1 MLEKIANDIK
11 AVIDEFLPQAKLI
24 RGSVL
29 VLGFSTSEAGG
40 GSIGQHSSLD
50 VAKAVYDVLYNELT
64 EKGVFLA
71 AQCCEHLN
79 RALVIEAELAEK
91 LNLET
96 VNAVPQLHAGG
107 ASAVTAYSTFK
118 KPVLVEHIKADAGI
132 DIGGTL
138 IGMHLKEVA
147 VPVHTKQKSVGCAT
161 VLCARTRAK
170 FIGGERAVYNNDL
183 L

>member
-1 MLEKIANDIK
+1 MLDNLKADVK
-11 AVIDEFLPQAKLI
+11 AVLDEFLPQAKLKC
-24 RGSVL
+24 GSVF
-29 VLGFSTSEAGG
+29 VLGFSTSEAAGG
-40 GSIGQHSSLD
+40 VIGQHSNMQ
-50 VAKAVYDVLYNELT
+50 VAEAVYEVLYKELSD
-64 EKGVFLA
+64 KGIYLA

-91 LNLET
+91 LCIDT

-107 ASAVTAYSTFK
+107 ASAVCAYNTFK
-118 KPVLVEHIKADAGI
+118 NPVLVERIRADAGI

-147 VPVHTKQKSVGCAT
+147 VPVHTTQKTIGSAS

>member
-1 MLEKIANDIK
+1 MLEKIRTDIK
-11 AVIDEFLPQAKLI
+11 NVLDEFLPQAKL
-24 RGSVL
+24 REGNVL
-29 VLGFSTSEAGG
+29 VLGFSTSEAAGG
-40 GSIGQHSSLD
+40 IIGQHSSLE
-50 VAKAVYDVLYNELT
+50 VAKVVYDVLFNELS
-64 EKGVFLA
+64 EKGIYLA
-71 AQCCEHLN
+71 VQCCEHLN
-79 RALVIEAELAEK
+79 RAIVIEEELAHK
-91 LNLET
+91 LNLEV

-107 ASAVTAYSTFK
+107 ASAVTAYSIFK
-118 KPVLVEHIKADAGI
+118 RPVLVEHIKADAGI

-147 VPVHTKQKSVGCAT
+147 VPVHTVQKTIGSAS

>member
-1 MLEKIANDIK
+1 MLEKISSDIK
-11 AVIDEFLPQAKLI
+11 AVLDEFLPLAKLKE
-24 RGSVL
+24 GSVL

-40 GSIGQHSSLD
+40 GLIGQHSSLE
-50 VAKAVYDVLYNELT
+50 VADAVYSVLYTELKN
-64 EKGVFLA
+64 KGIYLA

-79 RALVIEAELAEK
+79 RALVVEAELARK
-91 LNLET
+91 LNLEV

-107 ASAVTAYSTFK
+107 ASAVTAYSTFEN
-118 KPVLVEHIKADAGI
+118 PVVVEHIRADAGI

-147 VPVHTKQKSVGCAT
+147 VPVHTSQKSVGSAT
-161 VLCARTRAK
+161 VLCARVRPK

>member
-1 MLEKIANDIK
+1 MLYNLSKDIK
-11 AVIDEFLPQAKLI
+11 CVLDEFLPQAKLCA
-24 RGSVL
+24 GNVL
-29 VLGFSTSEAGG
+29 ALGFSTSEAGG
-40 GSIGQHSSLD
+40 GVIGQHSSLD
-50 VAKAVYDVLYNELT
+50 VAKAVYDVLYKELSDR
-64 EKGVFLA
+64 GIYLA

-91 LNLET
+91 LNLDR
-96 VNAVPQLHAGG
+96 VNVIPQLHAGG
-107 ASAVTAYSTFK
+107 ASAVTAYSIFK
-118 KPVLVEHIKADAGI
+118 KPVVVEHIKADAGI

-147 VPVHTKQKSVGCAT
+147 VPVHTTQKTVGSAT
-161 VLCARTRAK
+161 VLCARTRPK

>member
-1 MLEKIANDIK
+1 MLEKISSDIK
-11 AVIDEFLPQAKLI
+11 VVLDEFLPLAKLKE
-24 RGSVL
+24 GSVL

-40 GSIGQHSSLD
+40 GLIGQHSSLE
-50 VAKAVYDVLYNELT
+50 VADAVYSVLYTELKN
-64 EKGVFLA
+64 KGIYLA

-79 RALVIEAELAEK
+79 RALIVEAELARK
-91 LNLET
+91 LNLEV
-96 VNAVPQLHAGG
+96 VNVVPQLHAGG
-107 ASAVTAYSTFK
+107 ASAVTAYSTFEN
-118 KPVLVEHIKADAGI
+118 PVVVEHIRADAGI

-147 VPVHTKQKSVGCAT
+147 VPVHTSQKSVGSAT
-161 VLCARTRAK
+161 VLCARVRPK

>member
-1 MLEKIANDIK
+1 MLVKIASDIK
-11 AVIDEFLPQAKLI
+11 AVLNEFLPLAKLKE
-24 RGSVL
+24 GSVL
-29 VLGFSTSEAGG
+29 VLGFSTSEAAGG
-40 GSIGQHSSLD
+40 NIGQHSSID
-50 VAKAVYDVLYNELT
+50 VAKAVYDVLYPALT
-64 EKGVFLA
+64 AKGIYLA

-91 LNLET
+91 MNLET

-107 ASAVTAYSTFK
+107 ASAVTAYKAFK
-118 KPVLVEHIKADAGI
+118 NPVLVEHVKADAGI

-147 VPVHTKQKSVGCAT
+147 VPVHTQQKLVGSAT
-161 VLCARTRAK
+161 VLCARTRPK

>member
-1 MLEKIANDIK
+1 MLDKIKSDIK
-11 AVIDEFLPQAKLI
+11 AVLHEFLPQAKL
-24 RGSVL
+24 REGSVL

-40 GSIGQHSSLD
+40 GNIGQHSSLD
-50 VAKAVYDVLYNELT
+50 VAEAVYYALYKELK
-64 EKGVFLA
+64 EKGIFLA

-79 RALVIEAELAEK
+79 RALVVEEELALK
-91 LNLET
+91 LNLDI

-107 ASAVTAYSTFK
+107 ASAVTAYSLFES
-118 KPVLVEHIKADAGI
+118 PVLVEHIKADAGI

-147 VPVHTKQKSVGCAT
+147 VPVHTSQKTVGCAT

-170 FIGGERAVYNNDL
+170 FIGGERAVYNPQL

>member
-1 MLEKIANDIK
+1 MLDKIKDDIK
-11 AVIDEFLPQAKLI
+11 TVLDDFLTQARLKN
-24 RGSVL
+24 GSVL
-29 VLGFSTSEAGG
+29 VLGFSTSEAAGG
-40 GSIGQHSSLD
+40 YIGHHSSLE
-50 VAKAVYDVLYNELT
+50 VANAVYDVLYPLLV
-64 EKGVFLA
+64 EKGVYLA

-79 RALVIEAELAEK
+79 RALVIEEELANK
-91 LNLET
+91 LNLDI
-96 VNAVPQLHAGG
+96 VNVVPQLHAGG
-107 ASAVTAYSTFK
+107 ASAVTAYSLFNS
-118 KPVLVEHIKADAGI
+118 PVVVEHIKADAGI

-147 VPVHTKQKSVGCAT
+147 VPIHTSQQFVGDAT

>member
-1 MLEKIANDIK
+1 MLEKIKSDIK
-11 AVIDEFLPQAKLI
+11 ALLDEFLPLAKLKV
-24 RGSVL
+24 GSVL
-29 VLGFSTSEAGG
+29 VLGFSTSEAAG
-40 GSIGQHSSLD
+40 GSIGQHSNLD
-50 VAKAVYDVLYNELT
+50 VAKAVYDVLYKELSD
-64 EKGVFLA
+64 KGVYLA

-79 RALVIEAELAEK
+79 RALVVESEVAEK
-91 LNLET
+91 LNLEN
-96 VNAVPQLHAGG
+96 VNVVPQLHAGG
-107 ASAVTAYSTFK
+107 ASALCAYNTFD
-118 KPVLVEHIKADAGI
+118 KPVVVEHIKADAGI

-147 VPVHTKQKSVGCAT
+147 VPVHTSQKTVGSAS

>member
-1 MLEKIANDIK
+1 MLDKIK
-11 AVIDEFLPQAKLI
+11 ADIRLVLDEFLPQAKLNSN
-24 RGSVL
+24 SVL
-29 VLGFSTSEAGG
+29 VLGFSTSEAAGG
-40 GSIGQHSSLD
+40 TIGKHSSID
-50 VAKAVYDVLYNELT
+50 VARAVYDVLYKELDS
-64 EKGVFLA
+64 KGIYLA

-79 RALVIEAELAEK
+79 RAIVIEAELAQK
-91 LNLET
+91 LNLEV
-96 VNAVPQLHAGG
+96 VNVVPQLHAGG
-107 ASAVTAYSTFK
+107 ASAVTAYNTFNN
-118 KPVLVEHIKADAGI
+118 PVIVEHIKADAGI

-147 VPVHTKQKSVGCAT
+147 VPVHTTQKTVGAAS

>member
-1 MLEKIANDIK
+1 MLEKISSDIK
-11 AVIDEFLPQAKLI
+11 AVLDEFLPLAKLKE
-24 RGSVL
+24 GSVL

-40 GSIGQHSSLD
+40 GLIGQHSSLE
-50 VAKAVYDVLYNELT
+50 VADAVYSVLYTELKN
-64 EKGVFLA
+64 KGIYLA

-79 RALVIEAELAEK
+79 RALVVEAELARK
-91 LNLET
+91 LNLEV

-107 ASAVTAYSTFK
+107 ASAVTAYSTFEN
-118 KPVLVEHIKADAGI
+118 PVVVEHIRADAGI

-147 VPVHTKQKSVGCAT
+147 VPVHTSQKTVGSAT
-161 VLCARTRAK
+161 VLCARVRPK

>member
-1 MLEKIANDIK
+1 MLNKIKADIK
-11 AVIDEFLPQAKLI
+11 AVLDEFLPQAKLKK
-24 RGSVL
+24 RNVL
-29 VLGFSTSEAGG
+29 VLGFSTSEAAGG
-40 GSIGQHSSLD
+40 TIGQHSNLD
-50 VAKAVYDVLYNELT
+50 VAKAVYDVLYKELT
-64 EKGVFLA
+64 DNGVYLA

-79 RALVIEAELAEK
+79 RAIVIESELAEK
-91 LNLET
+91 LNLEP

-107 ASAVTAYSTFK
+107 ASAVTAYSIFK
-118 KPVLVEHIKADAGI
+118 NPVVVERIKADAGI

-147 VPVHTKQKSVGCAT
+147 VPVHTTKKTVGSAS

>member
-1 MLEKIANDIK
+1 MLNKISTDIK
-11 AVIDEFLPQAKLI
+11 SVLDEFLPQAKLKEND
-24 RGSVL
+24 VL

-40 GSIGQHSSLD
+40 GNIGKDSSLE
-50 VAKAVYDVLYNELT
+50 VAKAVYDVLYPELKS
-64 EKGVFLA
+64 KGVYLA

-79 RALVIEAELAEK
+79 RCLVIEEELANK
-91 LNLET
+91 FNLEI

-107 ASAVTAYSTFK
+107 ASAVTAYTIFE
-118 KPVLVEHIKADAGI
+118 KPVVVERIRADAGI

-147 VPVHTKQKSVGCAT
+147 VPVHTQQKTVGSAV
-161 VLCARTRAK
+161 VLCARVRPK
-170 FIGGERAVYNNDL
+170 FIGGERAVYNPDL

>member
-1 MLEKIANDIK
+1 MTEQISADIK
-11 AVIDEFLPQAKLI
+11 KVIDEFLPLAKLN
-24 RGSVL
+24 GGGVL

-40 GSIGQHSSLD
+40 GLIGHASSME
-50 VAKAVYDVLYNELT
+50 VAAAVYDVLYNELKA
-64 EKGVFLA
+64 KGVYLA

-79 RALVIEAELAEK
+79 RALVIEARLAER
-91 LNLET
+91 LGLDT
-96 VNAVPQLHAGG
+96 VNVVPQLHAGG
-107 ASAVTAYSTFK
+107 ASAVTAYSRFDE
-118 KPVLVEHIKADAGI
+118 PVVVEHIKADAGI

-147 VPVHTKQKSVGCAT
+147 VPVHTAQKTVGKAN